1 MKRFAIY
8 ILLVFLNIGYACAQK
23 SKIDVKAMQAA
34 LAEVIHKHSN
44 VDGGD
49 TIAAELAKKFKN
61 DPEVLTHIAKAYMQN
76 RTTDKARKYLDKA
89 IKIKPDGY
97 SPALVVKADIF
108 KEESQI
114 DSAALYYE
122 KAVAADSTNAEAY
135 VGYAMMYAKYAG
147 GIDKSIA
154 MLEKARGRVP
164 YFNVDAAI
172 ADCYSESGDSKDAIE
187 AIEKMDWNLLDVSQM
202 EQFCV
207 NLWINGENHI
217 AGSFEKGVEASNY
230 CVQRWPDVHEFKKM
244 QLYHKAQTGLY
255 AEAIH
260 DGLEYRRLVPPEQ
273 DLMQSVTLFSL
284 GISYLG
290 NNNLQEA
297 LECFDSLGVLDNS
310 KDRYVSST
318 KKQRVSSINTIA
330 ERLVENGQYDTA
342 ITYYD
347 TIIEHYPEADAAYYS
362 ILKSTVYIKQ
372 YSDAPESEK
381 PSYLQKI
388 FDIYSLIETKYPDNT
403 YMGFVLF
410 NHAEVI
416 RNNSNEDEDKMRQA
430 GQYYE
435 KYYNYYITHTGENQ
449 SKACLSC
456 YFNAAIEL
464 KFNDNVVAA
473 RQWVNRG
480 FEIDPEEPNLL
491 NMNEYVSLAE
501 QNQPKKKKK
510 R

>member
-1 MKRFAIY
+1 
-8 ILLVFLNIGYACAQK
+8 
-23 SKIDVKAMQAA
+23 MQAA

-44 VDGGD
+44 VNGGD

-122 KAVAADSTNAEAY
+122 KAVAADSTNADAY

-207 NLWINGENHI
+207 NLWINGENRI

-244 QLYHKAQTGLY
+244 QLWHKAQTGLY
-255 AEAIH
+255 TEAIN
-260 DGLEYRRLVPPEQ
+260 DGMEYRRLVPPEQ

-330 ERLVENGQYDTA
+330 DRMIENGQYDTA
-342 ITYYD
+342 LQYYKAV
-347 TIIEHYPEADAAYYS
+347 IEHYPGENTDLEYVLIMQTYS
-362 ILKSTVYIKQ
+362 RMLQK
-372 YSDAPESEK
+372 ALESEK
-381 PSYLQKI
+381 EKITQILFSNYTDFENKYTESSYIDLVYFWHANLRLNLYQTEASEI
-388 FDIYSLIETKYPDNT
+388 PLTKKCYENC
-403 YMGFVLF
+403 YKYY
-410 NHAEVI
+410 I
-416 RNNSNEDEDKMRQA
+416 KNNSTRKPQA
-430 GQYYE
+430 VGSCLM
-435 KYYNYYITHTGENQ
+435 I
-449 SKACLSC
+449 SKFEL
-456 YFNAAIEL
+456 FEGNIEEARKWVDAGL
-464 KFNDNVVAA
+464 ELDPLDQELLDQDAKVA
-473 RQWVNRG
+473 
-480 FEIDPEEPNLL
+480 LT
-491 NMNEYVSLAE
+491 E

>member
-1 MKRFAIY
+1 
-8 ILLVFLNIGYACAQK
+8 
-23 SKIDVKAMQAA
+23 MQAA

-164 YFNVDAAI
+164 YFNVDAVI
-172 ADCYSESGDSKDAIE
+172 ADCYSESGDSEE
-187 AIEKMDWNLLDVSQM
+187 ANKAVADMDWDLLGESQM
-202 EQFCV
+202 SQYCV
-207 NLWINGENHI
+207 NLWISGANKV
-217 AGSFEKGVEASNY
+217 AGSYEKGVEVVNY
-230 CVQRWPDVHEFKKM
+230 CAKRWPDNPEFKKM
-244 QLYHKAQTGLY
+244 QLWHKAQTGLY
-255 AEAIH
+255 TEAIN
-260 DGLEYRRLVPPEQ
+260 DGMEYRRLVPSEK

-290 NNNLQEA
+290 NNNLQQA
-297 LECFDSLGVLDNS
+297 LECFDSLGVMDNS
-310 KDRYVSST
+310 KDRFVSSM
-318 KKQRVSSINTIA
+318 KSQRAGSIKTIA

-342 ITYYD
+342 ITYYNA
-347 TIIEHYPEADAAYYS
+347 ILEHYPEADAALYN
-362 ILKSTVYIKQ
+362 ILKSNVYLRQ
-372 YSDAPESEK
+372 YNDAPESEK
-381 PSYLQKI
+381 SSYLQKV

-403 YMGFVLF
+403 NMGYVLYS
-410 NHAEVI
+410 HAELI
-416 RNNSNEDEDKMRQA
+416 RDNSNEDENIMRQA

-449 SKACLSC
+449 SKACISC
-456 YFNAAIEL
+456 YWNAVIEW
-464 KFNDNVVAA
+464 KINDNVVAA
-473 RQWVNRG
+473 RQWIEKG
-480 FEIDPEEPNLL
+480 FEIDPMEQNLL
-491 NMNEYVSLAE
+491 KIDEYVSLAE

>member
-135 VGYAMMYAKYAG
+135 VGYAMMYAKYPG

-172 ADCYSESGDSKDAIE
+172 ADCYDESGDAQNSIE
-187 AIEKMDWNLLDVSQM
+187 AIGNMDWEKLGESQM
-202 EQFCV
+202 STYCV
-207 NLWINGENHI
+207 NLYL
-217 AGSFEKGVEASNY
+217 AGKYDQGVEAANY
-230 CVQRWPDVHEFKKM
+230 CVKKWPTNMDFKKM
-244 QLYHKAQTGLY
+244 KLWHCAQMKMY
-255 AEAIH
+255 DDAITNGTAYLSS
-260 DGLEYRRLVPPEQ
+260 DSPERFR
-273 DLMQSVTLFSL
+273 SVDYFSMAY
-284 GISYLG
+284 SYLG
-290 NNNLQEA
+290 KGMITEA
-297 LECFDSLGVLDNS
+297 LEYFDKMDEINPEN
-310 KDRYVSST
+310 DRLLLQMKPKRPGAIAGTASIFLEANDYST
-318 KKQRVSSINTIA
+318 A
-330 ERLVENGQYDTA
+330 LLM
-342 ITYYD
+342 YD

-362 ILKSTVYIKQ
+362 ILKSNVYIKQ

-381 PSYLQKI
+381 PTYLQKI
-388 FDIYSLIETKYPDNT
+388 FDIYSLIETKYPENT
-403 YMGFVLF
+403 NIGYILYS
-410 NHAEVI
+410 HAELL
-416 RNNSNEDEDKMRQA
+416 RSNSNEDEDIMRQA

-456 YFNAAIEL
+456 YWNAVIEW
-464 KFNDNVVAA
+464 KINDNVVAA
-473 RQWVNRG
+473 RQWIEKG
-480 FEIDPEEPNLL
+480 FEIDPMEQNLL
-491 NMNEYVSLAE
+491 KIDEYVSLAE

>member
-8 ILLVFLNIGYACAQK
+8 ILLVFLNIGYTYAQK

-44 VDGGD
+44 VNGGD

-172 ADCYSESGDSKDAIE
+172 ADCYSESGDSEASVNAIGN
-187 AIEKMDWNLLDVSQM
+187 MDWNLL
-202 EQFCV
+202 
-207 NLWINGENHI
+207 GEMQI
-217 AGSFEKGVEASNY
+217 INY
-230 CVQRWPDVHEFKKM
+230 CADLYFSKKHSEGAKAADFGANKWPGNPEFKKM
-244 QLYHKAQTGLY
+244 QLWHNVKLDRFDEALSSGLKYRQIVPEEEEKALS
-255 AEAIH
+255 I
-260 DGLEYRRLVPPEQ
+260 
-273 DLMQSVTLFSL
+273 TLFSL
-284 GISYLG
+284 GYAYLG
-290 NNNLQEA
+290 QGNLNETFVYFDKLGA
-297 LECFDSLGVLDNS
+297 LSPES
-310 KDRYVSST
+310 DRFVKNMQSQRAGIISQFAEYNT
-318 KKQRVSSINTIA
+318 KNANYDLAIEMYQSIIN
-330 ERLVENGQYDTA
+330 
-342 ITYYD
+342 
-347 TIIEHYPEADAAYYS
+347 HYPEADIAYYKYQIADVYKTIVADEFEKTKASKPENYMRLFDAYTAFEKEYPDYVYLKYVLYYHANYLYS
-362 ILKSTVYIKQ
+362 IL
-372 YSDAPESEK
+372 DPENDQQLAEPIYTKLYNVIVSQQNQSEHDFRLLEAACRYLAVT
-381 PSYLQKI
+381 YLQKKDDYI
-388 FDIYSLIETKYPDNT
+388 EARAWAERLLDYDIT
-403 YMGFVLF
+403 
-410 NHAEVI
+410 
-416 RNNSNEDEDKMRQA
+416 
-430 GQYYE
+430 
-435 KYYNYYITHTGENQ
+435 NQ
-449 SKACLSC
+449 WALD
-456 YFNAAIEL
+456 FLARTEELTAI
-464 KFNDNVVAA
+464 
-473 RQWVNRG
+473 
-480 FEIDPEEPNLL
+480 
-491 NMNEYVSLAE
+491 
-501 QNQPKKKKK
+501 KKKKK